1 MRNVLVT
8 VDKESV
14 SVIFG
19 RDKQILR
26 FQCRTSSCLR
36 TGKETGDD
44 YTQATASK
52 LSVIQVHDN
61 NNMQFPFTKY
71 VCYSTCKA
79 KAFAISL
86 SVMGAF
92 SFMAFLSASRLLKN
106 KFLKRKCTPL

>member
-19 RDKQILR
+19 RDKQILS

-61 NNMQFPFTKY
+61 NNN
-71 VCYSTCKA
+71 
-79 KAFAISL
+79 
-86 SVMGAF
+86 
-92 SFMAFLSASRLLKN
+92 FLLQNMFVIPHVRLK
-106 KFLKRKCTPL
+106 PLP